1 MSPLR
6 AKILF
11 LAVLPLLA
19 ALAMIGAL
27 LVYELDQLEH
37 EQGLAQEQ
45 AFLAAKRDGLR
56 SVVQLA
62 LTSIAHLYGAG
73 RDDAEAKREAQ
84 AILRAMSFGPDGYFF
99 VYDLDGRNLV
109 HPRLPELEGRPLMD
123 LRDENGVYV
132 IRELI
137 ARARE
142 GGGFQ
147 RYDWPKP
154 STGQSAPK
162 LGYAVMLERWGWML
176 GTGLYLDDVEAATA
190 GWRRSLVAAGRETLV
205 VLAVVAALAILS
217 VFAGGLALNISEQRR
232 ADRRIRQLADRVVL
246 SQEEERARVSREL
259 HDHVCQLLVS
269 VKYRFELAT
278 RQVDTGAPDAGP
290 QLREAVGHL
299 AEAIGTVRRI
309 SHELRPPLLDD
320 LGLEA
325 ALTLLADDFGRRTG
339 LSMRLDL
346 QSSGAPR
353 PASAVALYRIAQEA
367 LANVERH
374 AHARV
379 VQIGLRIDERGLQLD
394 ITDDGQG
401 FDPAR
406 GEAGDGGSGIG
417 LSNMRQRAE
426 SQGGTLTIQSSVA
439 GTRVQVR
446 LPHHVTSE
454 RAGAL
459 EATA

>member
-1 MSPLR
+1 
-6 AKILF
+6 
-11 LAVLPLLA
+11 
-19 ALAMIGAL
+19 
-27 LVYELDQLEH
+27 
-37 EQGLAQEQ
+37 
-45 AFLAAKRDGLR
+45 
-56 SVVQLA
+56 
-62 LTSIAHLYGAG
+62 
-73 RDDAEAKREAQ
+73 
-84 AILRAMSFGPDGYFF
+84 
-99 VYDLDGRNLV
+99 
-109 HPRLPELEGRPLMD
+109 MD

>member
-1 MSPLR
+1 
-6 AKILF
+6 
-11 LAVLPLLA
+11 
-19 ALAMIGAL
+19 
-27 LVYELDQLEH
+27 
-37 EQGLAQEQ
+37 
-45 AFLAAKRDGLR
+45 
-56 SVVQLA
+56 
-62 LTSIAHLYGAG
+62 
-73 RDDAEAKREAQ
+73 
-84 AILRAMSFGPDGYFF
+84 
-99 VYDLDGRNLV
+99 
-109 HPRLPELEGRPLMD
+109 
-123 LRDENGVYV
+123 
-132 IRELI
+132 
-137 ARARE
+137 
-142 GGGFQ
+142 
-147 RYDWPKP
+147 
-154 STGQSAPK
+154 
-162 LGYAVMLERWGWML
+162 
-176 GTGLYLDDVEAATA
+176 
-190 GWRRSLVAAGRETLV
+190 
-205 VLAVVAALAILS
+205 
-217 VFAGGLALNISEQRR
+217 LNISEQRR